1 MKRFSYLLVFVILLV
16 FLAAPIAFGQ
26 ALDGKWF
33 QLKMNF
39 KGYAFEYGGLDKIN
53 KSSGSATNYMVLTW
67 EGPQYHFSLFQ
78 PDGTEITQR
87 FDTVAYFTPD
97 LLEYQ
102 ETLRHVGMRFGRDD
116 SNYIDTFITALIKIK
131 RDSQGALKSATFTSL
146 GCEVYDGEMETLTAF
161 GGCTIK
167 GKTIDTPPFL

>member
-1 MKRFSYLLVFVILLV
+1 MKRFSYLVVFVILLF
-16 FLAAPIAFGQ
+16 FLSAPIAFGQ
-26 ALDGKWF
+26 ALDGKWL

-53 KSSGSATNYMVLTW
+53 KSSGSATNYMLLTW
-67 EGPQYHFSLFQ
+67 DAGGYTFKIFQ
-78 PDGTEITQR
+78 PDGTELIQR

-131 RDSQGALKSATFTSL
+131 RDSQGALKSATFNSL
-146 GCEVYDGEMETLTAF
+146 GCEVYDGEMETFTAF

-167 GKTIDTPPFL
+167 GKTIDAPPFL

>member
-1 MKRFSYLLVFVILLV
+1 MVFVSLLF

-39 KGYAFEYGGLDKIN
+39 KGYAFEYGVLDKIN
-53 KSSGSATNYMVLTW
+53 KSSGSATNYMLLTC
-67 EGPQYHFSLFQ
+67 EGSQYHFSIFQ
-78 PDGTEITQR
+78 TDGIEITQR
-87 FDTVAYFTPD
+87 FDTVAYFSPN

-102 ETLRHVGMRFGRDD
+102 ETLRHVGMRLGRDD

-167 GKTIDTPPFL
+167 GKTIDAPPFL

>member
-1 MKRFSYLLVFVILLV
+1 MKRFSYLLVFVILLG
-16 FLAAPIAFGQ
+16 FLPAPIAFGQ
-26 ALDGKWF
+26 ALDGKWL
-33 QLKMNF
+33 QLKMSF

-53 KSSGSATNYMVLTW
+53 KSSGNATNYMLFTW
-67 EGPQYHFSLFQ
+67 DAGQYHFSIFQ
-78 PDGTEITQR
+78 PDGTEMKQR
-87 FDTVAYFTPD
+87 SDTVAYFFPD

-102 ETLRHVGMRFGRDD
+102 ETLRHVGMRFGSDD

-131 RDSQGALKSATFTSL
+131 RDSHGALKSATFTSL

-167 GKTIDTPPFL
+167 GKTIDAPPFL

>member
-1 MKRFSYLLVFVILLV
+1 MAYSTKLTKVAAVLQTICSLPGKALNIIL
-16 FLAAPIAFGQ
+16 AI
-26 ALDGKWF
+26 
-33 QLKMNF
+33 
-39 KGYAFEYGGLDKIN
+39 
-53 KSSGSATNYMVLTW
+53 
-67 EGPQYHFSLFQ
+67 FQ

-167 GKTIDTPPFL
+167 GKTIDAPPFL